1 MTDNPV
7 AESVPVPESVA
18 AVEPADLPGS
28 VPARKRPRRLAAV
41 LGSALLAGV
50 VVAGVG
56 YTVVTVVDA
65 DRDAGAPA
73 FTLPKTAADDDV
85 KEASAPGLA
94 GVLVPYGSSG
104 WYQGPDL
111 GEFGHDA
118 VLSDAQSTALRKK
131 SLSGLPRSQRRQLE
145 KQIDKQHLKGMA
157 MRSYLSSA
165 VDPGGDNNGVY
176 SVRVALAQFPSTAT
190 VSNLGRFQQ
199 QYLDAQEG
207 LRQGP
212 EVKGHKNAKCFLP
225 PKAQDPYDI
234 EGGADD
240 EYDYRALESMF
251 CTAYQGDVLV
261 TVNATGPAPLDT
273 KGVAMLLGTQLDR
286 IVEPGEAV

>member
-7 AESVPVPESVA
+7 PESAPVPVPESAPVP
-18 AVEPADLPGS
+18 ES
-28 VPARKRPRRLAAV
+28 VPAKKRPRRIAAV
-41 LGSALLAGV
+41 LGASLLAGV
-50 VVAGVG
+50 VVTGVG

-65 DRDAGAPA
+65 DREANAPA
-73 FTLPKTAADDDV
+73 FTLPKTPADSDDV
-85 KEASAPGLA
+85 RKASAAGLA
-94 GVLVPYGSSG
+94 GVLVPYGASG

-145 KQIDKQHLKGMA
+145 KQIDKQHIKGMA
-157 MRSYLSSA
+157 VRSYLSSA
-165 VDPGGDNNGVY
+165 VDPGGDKDGIY
-176 SVRVALAQFPSTAT
+176 SVRVALAQFPSTST
-190 VSNLGRFQQ
+190 VRNLGRFQQ
-199 QYLDAQEG
+199 QYLDAQDG

-225 PKAQDPYDI
+225 PKAEDAYGI
-234 EGGADD
+234 EGDADD

-273 KGVAMLLGTQLDR
+273 KGAAMLLSTQLDR
-286 IVEPGEAV
+286 IVDPGEAV